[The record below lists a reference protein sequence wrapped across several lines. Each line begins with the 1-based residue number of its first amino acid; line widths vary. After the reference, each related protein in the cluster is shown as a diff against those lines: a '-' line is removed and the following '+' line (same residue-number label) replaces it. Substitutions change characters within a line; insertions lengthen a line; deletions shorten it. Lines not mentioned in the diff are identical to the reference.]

1 MNIAPLAAYLI
12 LGLLFGAFAAFAGD
26 VAKSSSSIA
35 LSAAARM
42 ASSRATKASL
52 ASIASEIEASSGEA
66 KPTLCNSFLP
76 MSVIDLAWLKS
87 VGALS
92 AVPFR

>member
-1 MNIAPLAAYLI
+1 
-12 LGLLFGAFAAFAGD
+12 
-26 VAKSSSSIA
+26 
-35 LSAAARM
+35 M

-92 AVPFR
+92 AGCHYRLLPSNGLT